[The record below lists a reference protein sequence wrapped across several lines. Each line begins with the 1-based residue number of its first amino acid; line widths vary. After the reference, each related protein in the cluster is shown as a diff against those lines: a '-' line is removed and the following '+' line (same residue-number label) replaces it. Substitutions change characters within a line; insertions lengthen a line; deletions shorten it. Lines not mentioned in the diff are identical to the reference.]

1 MNCDARIKRAL
12 FIDKS
17 TGIREMFAFASPVE
31 VLSAVRV
38 YACDF
43 YGAMLWD
50 LYGETASMVYKAWNT
65 CIKLAWNV
73 PRATHTYF
81 LDHLLGVGFCHTRV
95 DLLTR
100 YTKFFARLLKSA
112 SSEVRILANA
122 VGRDVRSTT
131 GKNLWNL
138 GVETGLDIWSVA
150 PGLVKTKLMEKTV
163 DIPVRDTWR
172 PCFLGKLLVERGEK
186 IYCGED
192 VTELDELIDSLC
204 TG

>member
-1 MNCDARIKRAL
+1 
-12 FIDKS
+12 
-17 TGIREMFAFASPVE
+17 
-31 VLSAVRV
+31 
-38 YACDF
+38 
-43 YGAMLWD
+43 
-50 LYGETASMVYKAWNT
+50 MVYKAWNT
-65 CIKLAWNV
+65 CLKLAWNV
-73 PRATHTYF
+73 PCATHTYF

-100 YTKFFARLLKSA
+100 YTKFFARVLKSA
-112 SSEVRILANA
+112 SSEVRILANV

-150 PGLVKTKLMEKTV
+150 PGLVKTKLMEKAV
-163 DIPVRDTWR
+163 DIPLRDTWR
-172 PCFLGKLLVERGEK
+172 TGFLGKLLVERGEK

-192 VTELDELIDSLC
+192 VAELDELIDSLC

>member
-1 MNCDARIKRAL
+1 MNYDARMKRAL

-17 TGIREMFAFASPVE
+17 TGIREMFSFASPVE

-50 LYGETASMVYKAWNT
+50 LYGETASMIYKAWNT

-100 YTKFFARLLKSA
+100 YSKFFARLLKSA
-112 SSEVRILANA
+112 SSEVRILANV

-131 GKNLWNL
+131 GKNLWNQ
-138 GVETGLDIWSVA
+138 
-150 PGLVKTKLMEKTV
+150 V
-163 DIPVRDTWR
+163 D
-172 PCFLGKLLVERGEK
+172 
-186 IYCGED
+186 GED
-192 VTELDELIDSLC
+192 SEYPGEGHMETSLPWQTSC
-204 TG
+204 RKRREDLLWRRCD